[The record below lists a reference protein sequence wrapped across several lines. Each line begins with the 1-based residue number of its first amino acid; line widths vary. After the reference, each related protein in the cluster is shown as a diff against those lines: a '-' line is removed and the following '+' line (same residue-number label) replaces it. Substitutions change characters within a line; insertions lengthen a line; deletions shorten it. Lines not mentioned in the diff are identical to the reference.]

1 MRCARKA
8 QSWAPGKGRKK
19 GANCWWEG
27 AKRHGLQTCFYF
39 VCVFVPWHKLAPNC
53 PSPLLVHR
61 HTLPFRPVFSSVLG
75 TEELCSYFVL
85 SVDLQPS
92 TDGIFACLLL
102 LMLIVV
108 VVPRHQLR
116 THSFFYWKFNW
127 STFLLQYCNLGDAKC
142 WMCDC
147 VIAWFLLISSRFVQ
161 FELISSSLQ
170 CSALFCYSLFH
181 RLCCGT
187 LFPFPYLSFCN
198 QRLWWARERVGRNSN
213 CLVFFLNCLSTLI
226 DCQSELPLSS
236 FPLYLSQLISN

>member
-1 MRCARKA
+1 MFSQLICPSCSSINRCEQSFFNYHWKMQCARKA

-27 AKRHGLQTCFYF
+27 AKGMACKLVFIL
-39 VCVFVPWHKLAPNC
+39 CVVVLWHKLAPNC

-92 TDGIFACLLL
+92 IDGIFACLLL

-116 THSFFYWKFNW
+116 THSFFIESLIDLRFCC
-127 STFLLQYCNLGDAKC
+127 STAISGTQNVE
-142 WMCDC
+142 C
-147 VIAWFLLISSRFVQ
+147 VIVWLLDFCWFHL
-161 FELISSSLQ
+161 
-170 CSALFCYSLFH
+170 ALFSL
-181 RLCCGT
+181 
-187 LFPFPYLSFCN
+187 N
-198 QRLWWARERVGRNSN
+198 
-213 CLVFFLNCLSTLI
+213 
-226 DCQSELPLSS
+226 
-236 FPLYLSQLISN
+236 